1 MSPISQ
7 GTAGGLICHHIRQ
20 HLQSLYQL
28 RNRLL
33 IGLLVLLKRKRSNY
47 LLSLWVNFAFFICR
61 SLGISS
67 LKLSDLF
74 PDTLLMLLISLSR
87 IIKE

>member
-7 GTAGGLICHHIRQ
+7 GTAGGLICHRIRL

-33 IGLLVLLKRKRSNY
+33 TELLVLFKRKRSNY
-47 LLSLWVNFAFFICR
+47 LLSLWVNLAFFVCR
-61 SLGISS
+61 GLEISS
-67 LKLSDLF
+67 SKLSDLF
-74 PDTLLMLLISLSR
+74 PNTLLILLIRLSR